1 MENNQT
7 TFTVSIWRAC
17 FALLPGI
24 LFFSGFAYIMW
35 QIVEAEKRDVL
46 FYGFMSLL
54 LIGPIIGLTFLL
66 QGIFGKPPVIVNEE
80 HILLHYPLTKEKEKK
95 IEWQRIESISCE
107 RILGYSWS
115 RYEVALYVYPA
126 DAVYREYDEQHKYLQ
141 EIKNGKDDEEALQ
154 AYLSAADAHKKQLTR
169 VFLPNARILKGG
181 AKGVAQQL
189 EAHLQAHRA
198 KERTKARQKYDILF

>member
-17 FALLPGI
+17 FSLLPGI
-24 LFFSGFAYIMW
+24 LFSTGFAYVMW
-35 QIVEAEKRDVL
+35 QIVGAEERDVL
-46 FYGFMSLL
+46 FYGFILLL
-54 LIGPIIGLTFLL
+54 LIFPIMGLTVLL
-66 QGIFGKPPVIVNEE
+66 KGIFGKPPVIVNEE
-80 HILLHYPLTKEKEKK
+80 HILLHYPFHQDKK

-141 EIKNGKDDEEALQ
+141 EIKNGKDDAEALQ

-169 VFLPNARILKGG
+169 VFLPNARVLKGG